1 MTRPRQRAWIKTT
14 RRNAMRVTN
23 TVARVLAAG
32 AGLLLASAGL
42 AQSPGYPD
50 RPVKII
56 VPFAAAVPTDVVA
69 RLITQKLSEKYGQQF
84 YIENVAGAGGHL
96 GKGTAGRDPP
106 GGSTRPVVASGY
118 TADPNLHAQA
128 LHV

>member
-1 MTRPRQRAWIKTT
+1 
-14 RRNAMRVTN
+14 MRVTN

-42 AQSPGYPD
+42 TQSPGYPD

-56 VPFAAAVPTDVVA
+56 VPFAAAGPTDVVA

-84 YIENVAGAGGHL
+84 YIENVAGAVGNL
-96 GKGTAGRDPP
+96 GMATAGRSPP
-106 GGSTRPVVASGY
+106 DGYRASMPRLPMIRTGTSRPSPRPPARPTGCSFIPASP
-118 TADPNLHAQA
+118 PNR
-128 LHV
+128 

>member
-1 MTRPRQRAWIKTT
+1 
-14 RRNAMRVTN
+14 MRVTN

-32 AGLLLASAGL
+32 AGLLVASAGL

-56 VPFAAAVPTDVVA
+56 VPFAAAGPTDVVA

-84 YIENVAGAGGHL
+84 YIENVAGAGGNL
-96 GKGTAGRDPP
+96 GMATAGRSPP
-106 GGSTRPVVASGY
+106 DGY
-118 TADPNLHAQA
+118 TILFRVIELHRQPEP
-128 LHV
+128 LCQGSL

>member
-1 MTRPRQRAWIKTT
+1 MTRPPQRAWIKTT

-50 RPVKII
+50 RPVKVI
-56 VPFAAAVPTDVVA
+56 VPFAAAGPTDVVA

-84 YIENVAGAGGHL
+84 YIENVAGAGGKL
-96 GKGTAGRDPP
+96 WRGPRRRRPP
-106 GGSTRPVVASGY
+106 APHTPPFLSA
-118 TADPNLHAQA
+118 
-128 LHV
+128 